1 MIILDFEHFQYGI
14 LCFSSL
20 ITLINPFGVLPIYL
34 TMTENISKEER
45 KQINKKGL
53 ITAGLILIL
62 FAFIGEFIF
71 SIYGITIEAFKIA
84 GGIIFFRIGLSNLE
98 SKISRMKSTPM
109 EEKEALIKD
118 GFAFTPFAIPFIAG
132 PGAISSSMILA
143 NSADDFLKKV
153 VFIFS
158 ISLCLIITYMIF
170 QTAGRVSKTL
180 GTIGIR
186 IMQRIMGLLL
196 CVIAI
201 QFIIDGTLQVL
212 NH

>member
-1 MIILDFEHFQYGI
+1 MNFYLEHFQYGL

-20 ITLINPFGVLPIYL
+20 FTLINPFGILPIYL
-34 TMTENISKEER
+34 TMTQNITKQQR
-45 KQINKKGL
+45 KDINQKGL
-53 ITAGLILIL
+53 IAAGTILII
-62 FAFIGEFIF
+62 FAFLGEFIF

-98 SKISRMKSTPM
+98 SKISRIKSTPM

-132 PGAISSSMILA
+132 PGSISSSMILS
-143 NSADDFLKKV
+143 NSADTFVKKIT
-153 VFIFS
+153 FIIS
-158 ISLCLIITYMIF
+158 IFLCLIITYFIF
-170 QTAGRVSKTL
+170 QAAGRVSKKL

-186 IMQRIMGLLL
+186 ILQRIMGLLL

-201 QFIIDGTLQVL
+201 QFIIDGVAIIFE
-212 NH
+212 

>member
-1 MIILDFEHFQYGI
+1 MF
-14 LCFSSL
+14 
-20 ITLINPFGVLPIYL
+20 
-34 TMTENISKEER
+34 
-45 KQINKKGL
+45 
-53 ITAGLILIL
+53 
-62 FAFIGEFIF
+62 
-71 SIYGITIEAFKIA
+71 
-84 GGIIFFRIGLSNLE
+84 LS
-98 SKISRMKSTPM
+98 
-109 EEKEALIKD
+109 
-118 GFAFTPFAIPFIAG
+118 AFTPSAIPFIAG

-143 NSADDFLKKV
+143 NSADDFLKKI

-170 QTAGRVSKTL
+170 QTAGRVSKAL

-201 QFIIDGTLQVL
+201 QFIIDGTLNVL

>member
-1 MIILDFEHFQYGI
+1 MNFYLEHFQYGL

-20 ITLINPFGVLPIYL
+20 FTLINPFGILPIYL
-34 TMTENISKEER
+34 TMTQNITKQQR
-45 KQINKKGL
+45 KDINQKGL
-53 ITAGLILIL
+53 IAAGTILII
-62 FAFIGEFIF
+62 FAFLGEFIF

-98 SKISRMKSTPM
+98 SKISRIKSTPM

-132 PGAISSSMILA
+132 PGSISSSMILS
-143 NSADDFLKKV
+143 NSADTFVKKIT
-153 VFIFS
+153 FIIS
-158 ISLCLIITYMIF
+158 IFLCLIITYFIF
-170 QTAGRVSKTL
+170 QAAGRVSKKL

-186 IMQRIMGLLL
+186 ILQRIMGLLL

-201 QFIIDGTLQVL
+201 QFIIDGIAIIFE
-212 NH
+212 

>member
-1 MIILDFEHFQYGI
+1 MNFYLEHFQYGL

-20 ITLINPFGVLPIYL
+20 FTLINPFGILPIYL
-34 TMTENISKEER
+34 TMTQNITKRQR
-45 KQINKKGL
+45 KDINQKGL
-53 ITAGLILIL
+53 IAAGTILII
-62 FAFIGEFIF
+62 FAFLGEFIF

-98 SKISRMKSTPM
+98 SKISRIKSTPM

-132 PGAISSSMILA
+132 PGSISSSMILS
-143 NSADDFLKKV
+143 NSADTFVKKIT
-153 VFIFS
+153 FIIS
-158 ISLCLIITYMIF
+158 IFLCLIITYFIF
-170 QTAGRVSKTL
+170 QAAGRVSKKL

-186 IMQRIMGLLL
+186 ILQRIMGLLL

-201 QFIIDGTLQVL
+201 QFIIDGVAIIFE
-212 NH
+212 